1 MNAKT
6 DTLDEGGNPREI
18 KKEPPTCAGGSW
30 SFMAPR
36 VGFEPTTLRL
46 TAGCSAVELPRNF
59 IGALRF
65 LGARKYYRHFNFRRN
80 PLFLKFFSAADS
92 RGLVDSQPHPNTSI
106 SLSNSTGHVRLG
118 RTRNG
123 TKAFRRIM
131 AENASFPNGRG
142 WFRVEDAA
150 GTTMC
155 IVYYGI
161 VCVRYNHEKRSLS
174 NFRETRISRRDS
186 GETFLNSRNEPQ
198 IFHARRQAPRSS
210 KSRMHST
217 AGRSHRSS
225 ARATRT

>member
-1 MNAKT
+1 M
-6 DTLDEGGNPREI
+6 EI
-18 KKEPPTCAGGSW
+18 KKIRMKRI
-30 SFMAPR
+30 FKILAPR

-59 IGALRF
+59 FGALRF
-65 LGARKYYRHFNFRRN
+65 LGARRYYRHFNFRRN
-80 PLFLKFFSAADS
+80 PLFQNFFQQPISGGTARSAS
-92 RGLVDSQPHPNTSI
+92 SIRKLDSQAHADASI

-118 RTRNG
+118 RTRNK
-123 TKAFRRIM
+123 TEAFRRIM

-142 WFRVEDAA
+142 RFRVEDAA

-174 NFRETRISRRDS
+174 NFRKTRISRRDS
-186 GETFLNSRNEPQ
+186 GKTFLNSRNGPQ
-198 IFHARRQAPRSS
+198 ISHARRQAPRSS
-210 KSRMHST
+210 KSRTRST
-217 AGRSHRSS
+217 AARSRRSS

>member
-1 MNAKT
+1 MRFVSLAQESII
-6 DTLDEGGNPREI
+6 DI
-18 KKEPPTCAGGSW
+18 SI
-30 SFMAPR
+30 F
-36 VGFEPTTLRL
+36 
-46 TAGCSAVELPRNF
+46 
-59 IGALRF
+59 GATPF
-65 LGARKYYRHFNFRRN
+65 FK
-80 PLFLKFFSAADS
+80 KFFQ
-92 RGLVDSQPHPNTSI
+92 QPIPGAWLDLQVRPNTSI
-106 SLSNSTGHVRLG
+106 PLSNSAGHVRLG
-118 RTRNG
+118 RTGNG

-150 GTTMC
+150 ATTMC

-174 NFRETRISRRDS
+174 NFRKTRISRRDS

-210 KSRMHST
+210 KSRT
-217 AGRSHRSS
+217 RSIAARSRRSS